1 MIHELFM
8 SPHIGLAFQASLE
21 APPNKT
27 KIKSLGLF
35 KNWAFQMG
43 ILKNVFHKV
52 QKTTK
57 KT

>member
-35 KNWAFQMG
+35 KNWTFPDGYLEECVSQSA
-43 ILKNVFHKV
+43 KNH
-52 QKTTK
+52 
-57 KT
+57 

>member
-35 KNWAFQMG
+35 KNWAFPDGYLEECVSQSA
-43 ILKNVFHKV
+43 KNH
-52 QKTTK
+52 
-57 KT
+57 